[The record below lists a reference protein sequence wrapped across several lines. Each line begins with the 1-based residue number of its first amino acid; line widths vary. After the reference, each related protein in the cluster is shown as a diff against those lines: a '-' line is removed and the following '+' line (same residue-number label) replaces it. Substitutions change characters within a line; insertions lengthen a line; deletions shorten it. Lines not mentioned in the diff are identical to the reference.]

1 MPERTEQTAKKM
13 EKFLLTLAET
23 GNVSKACKKS
33 GLARASAY
41 EHKNADPEFASAW
54 AQAAEI
60 YLEVLEA
67 EADRRAV
74 QGTLKPI
81 YQRGIKVGTVR
92 EFSDTLL
99 IFRLKALAPEKYRE
113 RAQVD
118 HSGTVGVVI
127 GIDIVAPE
135 GAQ

>member
-1 MPERTEQTAKKM
+1 MPEQTEQTAKKM
-13 EKFLLTLAET
+13 EKFLLALAET
-23 GNVSKACKKS
+23 GNISKACKKS
-33 GLARASAY
+33 GLSRPTAY
-41 EHKNADPEFASAW
+41 EHRKTNEAFAAAW
-54 AQAAEI
+54 AQATEI

-118 HSGTVGVVI
+118 HSGRVGMVI
-127 GIDIVAPE
+127 GIDIVPP
-135 GAQ
+135 GGNS